1 MSITFSHRSTRSS
14 SRSTKS
20 SRSHARSKQQVSSL
34 MVQSAWV
41 FGLFMVLTYF
51 VTAVGGN
58 MLTELQ
64 RSKLKNVAPLLK
76 TAESSVQSHRLRNAT
91 GATAEIEQWAVEH
104 GYVLVG
110 SVNKYASK

>member
-1 MSITFSHRSTRSS
+1 
-14 SRSTKS
+14 
-20 SRSHARSKQQVSSL
+20 
-34 MVQSAWV
+34 
-41 FGLFMVLTYF
+41 
-51 VTAVGGN
+51 

-91 GATAEIEQWAVEH
+91 GATAEIEHWAVEH